1 MEKMRS
7 LIKNKLKALGIEQLF
22 YLGNGAT
29 NSKSEIHFRINK
41 NKADLFDKSYA
52 IQFEEASETIA
63 IWDLRK
69 RLQNNASLD
78 LYTQS
83 VMYWEKINR
92 IYVQEIAEYSRAMK
106 SHFRKFG
113 NQMSG
118 SGNHLCNYASLL
130 A

>member
-52 IQFEEASETIA
+52 IQFEEVSETIA

>member
-52 IQFEEASETIA
+52 IQFEEVSETIA

-69 RLQNNASLD
+69 RLLIIPGLSEPPVRTL
-78 LYTQS
+78 
-83 VMYWEKINR
+83 
-92 IYVQEIAEYSRAMK
+92 RATIPENG
-106 SHFRKFG
+106 SHIFR
-113 NQMSG
+113 
-118 SGNHLCNYASLL
+118 
-130 A
+130 